1 MSSAQSLLRVAD
13 ELKALEAVN
22 PNKAFDQLEDLVE
35 TRSIQELSSILN
47 TVYAGVAEDLGIDW
61 NFTATQWKL
70 GNNDVAEFFGISP
83 EARFKVWSLP
93 LNRSVVVTQTRFTT
107 YLPFPLLTDHPHPQK
122 ITRPVAVSSNR
133 L

>member
-93 LNRSVVVTQTRFTT
+93 LNRSDVATQTRFTT

-122 ITRPVAVSSNR
+122 ITGPVAVSSNR